1 MRRVVS
7 AGAEIQE
14 ERLVGRHLLRVANE
28 LYGLVDQVFGQVIAL
43 LRRFRR
49 LDLVVVVDQIGIIL
63 VGVAAQESV
72 VALEAASQRPT
83 IVRTRRAGLFRGR
96 QVPFAYRIRV
106 VPVHQ
111 QGFGE
116 ESVLERDDPIRSR
129 IARCAL
135 RNAGHA
141 VRMMIAP
148 GENTRPRR

>member
-1 MRRVVS
+1 MR

-14 ERLVGRHLLRVANE
+14 EWLIGRYLLRVANE
-28 LYGLVDQVFGQVIAL
+28 LYALVDQVFGQVIAL
-43 LRRFRR
+43 LRCLRR
-49 LDLVVVVDQIGIIL
+49 LDLVVVIDQIGIIL

-72 VALEAASQRPT
+72 IPLETAAQRPT
-83 IVRTRRAGLFRGR
+83 IVRTRRTGLFRGC

-116 ESVLERDDPIRSR
+116 ESVLEWYDPIRSR
-129 IARCAL
+129 ITRCAL
-135 RNAGHA
+135 RDAGHP

-148 GENTRPRR
+148 GKNARPRR